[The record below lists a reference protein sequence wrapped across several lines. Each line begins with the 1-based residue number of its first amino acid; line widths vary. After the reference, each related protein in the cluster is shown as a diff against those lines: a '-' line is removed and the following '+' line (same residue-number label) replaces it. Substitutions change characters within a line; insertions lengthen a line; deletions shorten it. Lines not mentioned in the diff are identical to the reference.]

1 MKQIKDIHAKILTS
15 QNLMVVDLFSSL
27 SSRPKTHYI
36 PVCKREELPVSV
48 MNLQTSRCIIKKSC
62 SWLVS
67 HVGYDTSAESA
78 LDTLSDIASRYI
90 SDIAQTIK
98 FYMDRYNSINHTD
111 IFLYSLKE
119 NGIADCRLLFEYIKR
134 DVVNYGNQLHELR
147 LRLEYAYTYLDQDD
161 DDIDIDKHGDQIIR
175 YFLLL

>member
-27 SSRPKTHYI
+27 SSRPKTPYI
-36 PVCKREELPVSV
+36 PVCKREELPAPV
-48 MNLQTSRCIIKKSC
+48 MNLQISRCIIKKSC

-67 HVGYDTSAESA
+67 HAGYDTSSESA

-90 SDIAQTIK
+90 SDIARTIK

-111 IFLYSLKE
+111 IFLYTLKE
-119 NGIADCRLLFEYIKR
+119 NGISDCRLLFEYIKR

-147 LRLEYAYTYLDQDD
+147 LRLEYAYTYLDQDE

-175 YFLLL
+175 YFSML